1 MLVDIIHNATGLFTE
16 AHPTMA
22 KQFDTLTAL
31 AAVDGLKAKDF
42 SVHDY
47 VSGVL
52 AGIEAKE
59 PEVQAWTYLD
69 PSHAIA
75 QARRLDEA
83 KEPESLPL
91 FGVAVGVKDIIDT
104 ADMPTENG
112 TVLDTGRQPAADA
125 AVVRLLRQAGAVIVG
140 KTVSTELAY
149 MQPSKTRNPHNT
161 AHTPGGS
168 SSGSAAAVGAGMVPV
183 ALGTQ
188 TNGSVIRPAAFCGI
202 YGFKPTN
209 GLFPGAGVLEEAG
222 SFDTVG
228 VFGRTLED
236 VAAVSE
242 VLAVGDIPGAPGQ
255 LRGRPNYLK
264 MVRSESPAAP
274 RFAFVKTPAW
284 PLAEEATKEA
294 FVKLAKDLGAHCEE
308 LSLPAEFDQALSLHR
323 TIMMAEMALNYGHY
337 YERGKEGLSAVAQ
350 KAVEDGRAI
359 SAVDYARALRT
370 RDALARRIDDLMAP
384 YDAIITPSAPGAA
397 PRGLDT
403 TGNPVF
409 CTLWTFLT
417 TPAFNLP
424 LLQSGGLPLGVQ
436 LVGRRFDEAR
446 LFQHAAW
453 LVKKLSGK

>member
-1 MLVDIIHNATGLFTE
+1 MT
-16 AHPTMA
+16 
-22 KQFDTLTAL
+22 KQRDTLTAL
-31 AAVDGLKAKDF
+31 EAVSSLTAKQF

-52 AGIEAKE
+52 ERIEAKE
-59 PEVQAWTYLD
+59 PEIKAWTYLD
-69 PSHAIA
+69 PGHVIA
-75 QARRLDEA
+75 QARRLDETDA
-83 KEPESLPL
+83 AGSLPL
-91 FGVAVGVKDIIDT
+91 LGVPVGVKDIIDT
-104 ADMPTENG
+104 SDMPTENG
-112 TVLDTGRQPAADA
+112 TVLDQGRQPAADA

-161 AHTPGGS
+161 EHTPGGS

-188 TNGSVIRPAAFCGI
+188 TNGSVIRPASFCGI
-202 YGFKPTN
+202 YALKPTN

-228 VFGRTLED
+228 VFARTLED

-242 VLAVGDIPGAPGQ
+242 VLAIGDVPGAPGQ

-264 MVRSESPAAP
+264 MARSESPAAP
-274 RFAFVKTPAW
+274 RFAFVKTPVW

-294 FVKLAKDLGAHCEE
+294 FVKLAKDLGGECEE
-308 LSLPAEFDQALSLHR
+308 LSLPAEFDQAVPLHR
-323 TIMMAEMALNYGHY
+323 TIMMAEMALNYGRY
-337 YERGKEGLSAVAQ
+337 YERGKEALSPVAQ
-350 KAVEDGRAI
+350 KAVEEGRAV

-370 RDALARRIDDLMAP
+370 REALYRRLAELLAP
-384 YDAIITPSAPGAA
+384 YDAIITPSATGAA

-409 CTLWTFLT
+409 CTLWTFLA
-417 TPAFNLP
+417 TPALNLP

-436 LVGRRFDEAR
+436 IVGRRFDEAR

-453 LVKKLSGK
+453 LVNKLTGK